1 MSLCYTAVAHSK
13 SWTQMYLCLTEVLV
27 FVLQGDNLRV
37 RALDNMMGGSLVG
50 KKEDVLKMVGHNI
63 HTLF

>member
-1 MSLCYTAVAHSK
+1 
-13 SWTQMYLCLTEVLV
+13 MYPCLTEVLV